1 MSTIIGLVS
10 TFRLPLH
17 LCRGKARKS
26 PKKKSKLVGL
36 DVYAEE
42 RHEKVQK
49 GSRSMKK
56 QKIQK
61 ISKKFKKAV
70 DIILM
75 W

>member
-10 TFRLPLH
+10 TFRLPLQ
-17 LCRGKARKS
+17 
-26 PKKKSKLVGL
+26 KLVGL
-36 DVYAEE
+36 DVEAEG

>member
-1 MSTIIGLVS
+1 
-10 TFRLPLH
+10 
-17 LCRGKARKS
+17 
-26 PKKKSKLVGL
+26 L

-61 ISKKFKKAV
+61 ISKRIEINQVLFGERQ
-70 DIILM
+70 LN
-75 W
+75 

>member
-1 MSTIIGLVS
+1 M
-10 TFRLPLH
+10 
-17 LCRGKARKS
+17 KS
-26 PKKKSKLVGL
+26 KKKSKLFGL
-36 DVYAEE
+36 DVEAEG

>member
-1 MSTIIGLVS
+1 MN
-10 TFRLPLH
+10 LH
-17 LCRGKARKS
+17 TNLDLT
-26 PKKKSKLVGL
+26 SKLVGL

>member
-1 MSTIIGLVS
+1 
-10 TFRLPLH
+10 
-17 LCRGKARKS
+17 
-26 PKKKSKLVGL
+26 L
-36 DVYAEE
+36 DVEAEGRHDEVQKRSQSWLDWTFNAEE

>member
-1 MSTIIGLVS
+1 M
-10 TFRLPLH
+10 
-17 LCRGKARKS
+17 
-26 PKKKSKLVGL
+26 
-36 DVYAEE
+36 DVEVE
-42 RHEKVQK
+42 GRHDEVQK
-49 GSRSMKK
+49 RSRSMKK